1 MRRNR
6 WWFVVLVVLV
16 GVSIAAPVYAA
27 PLANGGLTL
36 DGVIDSVRG
45 ALRWLALL
53 GILLYV
59 ATLIGPVK
67 GLLGRIGVEIPS
79 DYLLVFILAAVILGY
94 SETLVSLFGG

>member
-1 MRRNR
+1 MRNR

-27 PLANGGLTL
+27 PLANGGGLTL

-94 SETLVSLFGG
+94 SESLVSLFGS